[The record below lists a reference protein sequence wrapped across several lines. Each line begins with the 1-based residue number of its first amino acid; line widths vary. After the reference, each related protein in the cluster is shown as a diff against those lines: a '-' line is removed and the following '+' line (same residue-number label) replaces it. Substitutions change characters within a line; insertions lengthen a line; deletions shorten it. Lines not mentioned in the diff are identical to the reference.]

1 MIITIMVIILL
12 PRKRMYYRSLPS
24 YDEEQFRQFPSEQYS
39 GRHETNQSK
48 RSYCHRLR
56 TNPGRWNHIFGSK
69 VVNNL
74 EQFKNFLKLLLPTDI
89 IRFLT
94 MLRTK
99 YIPVIFSNEIN
110 PNFTKRFVYN
120 KGRSNDLPLLLIY
133 YNFCSSRNIII
144 YPFCIINV

>member
-1 MIITIMVIILL
+1 
-12 PRKRMYYRSLPS
+12 
-24 YDEEQFRQFPSEQYS
+24 
-39 GRHETNQSK
+39 
-48 RSYCHRLR
+48 
-56 TNPGRWNHIFGSK
+56 
-69 VVNNL
+69 
-74 EQFKNFLKLLLPTDI
+74 
-89 IRFLT
+89 